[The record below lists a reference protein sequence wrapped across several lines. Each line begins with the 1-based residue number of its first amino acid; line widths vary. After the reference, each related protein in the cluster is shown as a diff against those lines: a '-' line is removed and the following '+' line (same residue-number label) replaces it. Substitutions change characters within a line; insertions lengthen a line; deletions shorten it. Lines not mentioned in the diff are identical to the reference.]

1 MLPVVRNQTVARRLQ
16 VALSLR
22 RASTRPPLPLP
33 TPVDPPRRTLRV
45 PLPVAEGGGQAALT
59 YTLERP
65 SGVPSG
71 LVVLALHGVP
81 GSTYDWRYVSRPLA
95 ARLPGASLLRIEVPG
110 FGSSSASLSPNS
122 SPKGADL
129 ARALSQRALP
139 AICAAEAL
147 APPGAADARWLL
159 LGHSVG
165 CELSMLLAAEL
176 LGKRTGGR
184 RAVAGL
190 ALVNPVGLRP
200 HKLMR
205 PSAAVRGATALLD
218 LPQPLGALWLYVLRK
233 VWINVFGFPAR
244 VRNED
249 LVWGQRRAAAL
260 DWGRQRI
267 VAAGLRASGV
277 PIGVLYSEDDTL
289 VEVRVSRELCDEL
302 RPSPLIVLPSAG
314 HWSIK
319 LAPVEIASLVGDV
332 AAASSRDVAAGP

>member
-1 MLPVVRNQTVARRLQ
+1 MFAFLPPIARRLPG
-16 VALSLR
+16 ALSLR
-22 RASTRPPLPLP
+22 CVSTRPPLP

-45 PLPVAEGGGQAALT
+45 PLPASEGGGTAALT

-65 SGVPSG
+65 GAPTGASTG

-81 GSTYDWRYVSRPLA
+81 GSTYDWRYVSQPLA
-95 ARLPGASLLRIEVPG
+95 ARLPGAALLRIEVPG
-110 FGSSSASLSPNS
+110 FGSSSAYLSPNA

-129 ARALSQRALP
+129 ARALAQRALP

-147 APPGAADARWLL
+147 SPPGAADSRWLL

-176 LGKRTGGR
+176 LGRRRSGR

-190 ALVNPVGLRP
+190 ALINPVGLRP

-205 PSAAVRGATALLD
+205 PTAAVRGATALLD
-218 LPQPLGALWLYVLRK
+218 LPQPLGALWLYALRA
-233 VWINVFGFPAR
+233 VWIHIFGFPSR
-244 VRNED
+244 VKNED

-260 DWGRQRI
+260 DWGRQKV

-277 PIGVLYSEDDTL
+277 PIGVLYSLNDTL
-289 VEVRVSRELCDEL
+289 VEPDCSRELCDEL
-302 RPSPLIVLPSAG
+302 RPSPLVVLPLAG

-319 LAPVEIASLVGDV
+319 LAPVEIAALVGDV
-332 AAASSRDVAAGP
+332 AAASSR